1 MAKLGLEF
9 PTDWSRTLLARA
21 VRRVLLGG
29 VALPLTRYLTSLDVR
44 GLSNIPHN
52 GGSLI
57 FTANHT
63 SHLDTP
69 LALAALPSSLRRR
82 TVVAAA
88 ADTFFMK
95 SRTAIITVL
104 SVNAIPIE
112 RHKVNRR
119 SAEQAI
125 TLLKDGWHLVIY
137 PEGGRTPTGPLLEF
151 KGGPAYLAERSDATI
166 VPTFIL
172 GAGEWL
178 SSFAK
183 AEIYTSQPRRWRSPV
198 TVAFG
203 PPLRQEEGENIR
215 RFGQRIQDAVVA
227 LGREVTGDPTFAHH
241 LDV

>member
-9 PTDWSRTLLARA
+9 PTDWSRTFLARS
-21 VRRVLLGG
+21 VRRFLLGG
-29 VALPLTRYLTSLDVR
+29 IALPLTRALTSLEVR
-44 GLSNIPHN
+44 GVENIPN
-52 GGSLI
+52 GDQPLI

-69 LALAALPSSLRRR
+69 IALAALPASIRRR

-95 SRTAIITVL
+95 TRTAIITVL
-104 SVNAIPIE
+104 CVNAIPIE

-125 TLLKDGWHLVIY
+125 ELLQHGWHLVIY
-137 PEGGRTPTGPLLEF
+137 PEGGRTPTGPMLEF
-151 KGGPAYLAERSDATI
+151 KGGPAYLAERSDATVI
-166 VPTFIL
+166 PTFIL

-178 SSFAK
+178 SSYAK
-183 AEIYTSQPRRWRSPV
+183 AEIYTSQPQRWRSPV
-198 TVAFG
+198 VVAFG
-203 PPLRQEEGENIR
+203 PPLRQVEGENIR

-227 LGREVTGDPTFAHH
+227 LGRDVTGDPTFAQH
-241 LDV
+241 LDA

>member
-1 MAKLGLEF
+1 MTKLGLEF
-9 PTDWSRTLLARA
+9 PTDWSRKPLARA
-21 VRRVLLGG
+21 VRRTLLGG
-29 VALPLTRYLTSLDVR
+29 VALPLTRHLTSMQVR
-44 GLSNIPHN
+44 GLENIPRN
-52 GGSLI
+52 VGPLI

-69 LALAALPSSLRRR
+69 LALAALPASVRRR

-95 SRTAIITVL
+95 TRTAIITVL
-104 SVNAIPIE
+104 CVNAIPIE

-125 TLLKDGWHLVIY
+125 TLLNQGWHLLIY
-137 PEGGRTPTGPLLEF
+137 PEGGRTPTGPMLEF
-151 KGGPAYLAERSDATI
+151 KGGPAYLAERSDATV
-166 VPTFIL
+166 VPTFIM

-178 SSFAK
+178 SSYAK
-183 AEIYTSQPRRWRSPV
+183 ADIYTSQPRRWRSPV

-203 PPLRQEEGENIR
+203 VPLRQEEGENIR

-227 LGREVTGDPTFAHH
+227 LGRDVTGDPTFASH
-241 LDV
+241 LDA

>member
-1 MAKLGLEF
+1 VAKLGLEF
-9 PTDWSRTLLARA
+9 PTEWSRTPLARV
-21 VRRVLLGG
+21 VRRLLLGG
-29 VALPLTRYLTSLDVR
+29 IALPLTRRLTSLDVR
-44 GLSNIPHN
+44 GLANIPN
-52 GGSLI
+52 GESPLI

-69 LALAALPSSLRRR
+69 LALAALPAAIRRR

-95 SRTAIITVL
+95 TRTAIITVL

-125 TLLKDGWHLVIY
+125 ELLQRGWHLVIY
-137 PEGGRTPTGPLLEF
+137 PEGGRTPTGPMLEF
-151 KGGPAYLAERSDATI
+151 KGGPAYLAERSNATI

-178 SSFAK
+178 SSYAK

-198 TVAFG
+198 VVAFG
-203 PPLRQEEGENIR
+203 PPLRQAEGENIR

-227 LGREVTGDPTFAHH
+227 LGRDVTGDPTFAQH
-241 LDV
+241 LDA

>member
-9 PTDWSRTLLARA
+9 PTDWSRTLPARF
-21 VRRVLLGG
+21 VRRLLLGG
-29 VALPLTRYLTSLDVR
+29 IGLPLTRSLTSMKVI
-44 GLSNIPHN
+44 GLENIPTN
-52 GGSLI
+52 TGPLI

-69 LALAALPSSLRRR
+69 LALAALPGSIRRR

-95 SRTAIITVL
+95 TRTAVITVL

-125 TLLKDGWHLVIY
+125 ALLQKGWHLLIY
-137 PEGGRTPTGPLLEF
+137 PEGGRTPTGPMLEF
-151 KGGPAYLAERSDATI
+151 KGGPAYLAERSDATV
-166 VPTFIL
+166 VPTFIM

-183 AEIYTSQPRRWRSPV
+183 ADIYTSQPRRWRSPV

-227 LGREVTGDPTFAHH
+227 LGRDVTGDPTFASH
-241 LDV
+241 LDA

>member
-1 MAKLGLEF
+1 VAKLGLEF
-9 PTDWSRTLLARA
+9 PTNWSRTLLARA

-29 VALPLTRYLTSLDVR
+29 FTLPLTRHLTSMDVR
-44 GLSNIPHN
+44 GLENIPRE

-69 LALAALPSSLRRR
+69 IALAALPGSIRRR

-95 SRTAIITVL
+95 TRTAIITVL

-125 TLLKDGWHLVIY
+125 ELLNKGWHLLIY
-137 PEGGRTPTGPLLEF
+137 PEGGRTPTGPMLEF
-151 KGGPAYLAERSDATI
+151 KGGPAYLAERSNATI

-178 SSFAK
+178 SSYAK
-183 AEIYTSQPRRWRSPV
+183 ADMYTSQPRRWRSPV

-203 PPLRQEEGENIR
+203 APLRQEEGENIR
-215 RFGQRIQDAVVA
+215 RFGQRIQDAVVN
-227 LGREVTGDPTFAHH
+227 LGRQVTGDPTFASH
-241 LDV
+241 LDS

>member
-1 MAKLGLEF
+1 MASLGLDF
-9 PTDWSRTLLARA
+9 PTEWSRSLVPRG
-21 VRRVLLGG
+21 VRRVLLGAI
-29 VALPLTRYLTSLDVR
+29 ALPLTRRLTSLSVR
-44 GLSNIPHN
+44 GVENIPRH
-52 GGSLI
+52 GGPLI

-69 LALAALPSSLRRR
+69 LALAALPGALRRR

-88 ADTFFMK
+88 ADTFFTK
-95 SRTAIITVL
+95 TRTAFITVL
-104 SVNAIPIE
+104 TVNAIPIE

-125 TLLKDGWHLVIY
+125 SLLQRGWHLIIY
-137 PEGGRTPTGPLLEF
+137 PEGGRTPTGPMLEF

-183 AEIYTSQPRRWRSPV
+183 AEMYTSQPRRWRSPV

-241 LDV
+241 LDH